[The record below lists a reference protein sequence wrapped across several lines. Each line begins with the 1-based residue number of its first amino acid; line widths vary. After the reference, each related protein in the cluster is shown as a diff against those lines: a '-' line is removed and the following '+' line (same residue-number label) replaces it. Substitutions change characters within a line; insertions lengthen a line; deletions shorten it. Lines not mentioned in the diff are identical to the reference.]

1 MNFKKFLESKGI
13 SEADFAKK
21 TVEEMALL
29 QNEYNTVLQ
38 KEYEEK
44 QQANETA
51 VKDAQTAA
59 EAAKTEAATAKT
71 EAETAKAAAE
81 AAKTEAAKVTELETA
96 LKKQGEELQK
106 QRNTRTPENI
116 FKEFTEENYKAK
128 SADKNAR
135 GDKGEVFKF
144 ETKAFDSADVM
155 TVAPVSAGVYPEN
168 GTPGLN
174 SVLRM
179 VYARVIGF
187 FRPVRPVSRIM
198 DLVSLEPLDA
208 ETLVVFNENI
218 VGDVEITPECVEKPV
233 VTMNHTEQ
241 QVSADPIAAIWYT
254 TLKIRRF
261 FAAILNRFRQNVE
274 DLIEEKI
281 PQVVLSYI
289 QANASPFTPA
299 AGIDI
304 FVDPNDFDAVAAV
317 AASLRKLGYMP
328 NAVIM
333 DSISY
338 TKLITDKGSDG
349 HYRLSNGGSI
359 ALVNGVL
366 KLGSI
371 DLAVVEDPTMPT
383 GSFIVGDLR
392 SSVYVGLDG
401 TIYYFETDGRTD
413 NASAEGES
421 PKTGLAVNIR
431 THEVAQFVAVLIP
444 NAVKS
449 GLVYTTFAAVKELIA
464 AEPEEPEVP

>member
-1 MNFKKFLESKGI
+1 MKKFKDFLREKGI
-13 SEADFAKK
+13 SDEDFAKK
-21 TVEEMALL
+21 TVEEMAQL
-29 QNEYNTVLQ
+29 QSEYNDVLQ
-38 KEYEEK
+38 KEYEAK

-59 EAAKTEAATAKT
+59 ETAKTEAATAKADAET
-71 EAETAKAAAE
+71 AKTAAETAKA
-81 AAKTEAAKVTELETA
+81 EAAKVVALEEA

-106 QRNTRTPENI
+106 QRNSKTPENI

-128 SADKNAR
+128 QTDKNAR
-135 GDKGEVFKF
+135 GDKSELFKF

-155 TVAPVSAGVYPEN
+155 TVNQVSAATYPEN

-174 SVLRM
+174 SVLRT
-179 VYARVIGF
+179 VYARVVGF

-208 ETLVVFNENI
+208 ETLIVFNENVI
-218 VGDVEITPECVEKPV
+218 GSVEITPECVEKPV
-233 VTMNHTEQ
+233 VTMNYTDQ
-241 QVSADPIAAIWYT
+241 QVSAEPISAIWYT

-289 QANASPFTPA
+289 QTNASPFTPA

-317 AASLRKLGYMP
+317 AASLRKFGYLP
-328 NAVIM
+328 NTVIM

-338 TKLITDKGSDG
+338 TKLITDKGDDG

-359 ALVNGVL
+359 ALINGVL
-366 KLGSI
+366 KFGSF
-371 DLAVVEDPTMPT
+371 DLAIVEDPTMPT

-413 NASAEGES
+413 NASAEGEA

-431 THEVAQFVAVLIP
+431 THEVAQFVAVVIP
-444 NAVKS
+444 DAVKS
-449 GLVYTTFAAVKELIA
+449 GLVYTTFDEVKELIT
-464 AEPEEPEVP
+464 AEPVTP